1 MKNKN
6 VKIGMRVVP
15 FQKTAGVKD
24 LSTSPVWKASKKDFL
39 YVTGQED
46 DGLWV
51 LDVKYVPGRPSGDFF
66 NAKDFKR
73 YKACDGR
80 REYVVKFYGSD
91 GLTVEVDVL
100 SPNTALAIDAAENTY
115 NGGFDIID
123 WCSETCYSV
132 EVYLKK

>member
-66 NAKDFKR
+66 NAKDFKP
-73 YKACDGR
+73 Y
-80 REYVVKFYGSD
+80 REEVPLKKYVVEFYFENIFKAGK
-91 GLTVEVDVL
+91 VIE
-100 SPNTALAIDAAENTY
+100 AENERKAIKLAQEEKDDTY
-115 NGGFDIID
+115 RLSN
-123 WCSETCYSV
+123 WCSSSPWTIRV
-132 EVYLKK
+132 HLQA